1 MRPAARFLGLAL
13 AAAAASCGAKSAA
26 PPGKAASRAYRVGVA
41 KVETRDLAY
50 AVDAVGTLEAYDV
63 VTVPARVDGTLE
75 SLTFNEGDAITTDQ
89 VLAVVDGPRYAL
101 ELERSRTGVASA
113 EASVGTARARTSQ
126 EEAAV
131 KEAEIALARRKGLR
145 EKNAGWV
152 SEDEL
157 TTLEAAVARARAARE
172 EAKAGET
179 VASAM
184 VEERRSALAIASK
197 NLEDARVRSTLAGT
211 IERRHVTVGQY
222 VRAGD
227 PIATLVDVSRL
238 RVRFRVGEAESVRL
252 KNGQEALFSV
262 SAFPG
267 RPFTSTIVHVNATA
281 DPVSRMVECIAAV
294 KEPPSG
300 LRPGFFASV
309 TITVAR
315 EGKAV
320 VVPVAA
326 VLPTEK
332 GFTAFV
338 IEEGKAR
345 ARQLRLGLH
354 TKDGGVEVLA
364 GLVPGETYA
373 VDGAQSLS
381 DGVAVEVVAGGRE

>member
-1 MRPAARFLGLAL
+1 MRTAPRILCLAL
-13 AAAAASCGAKSAA
+13 SAAAASCEAKSAA
-26 PPGKAASRAYRVGVA
+26 PAGRPASRAYRVGVA

-50 AVDAVGTLEAYDV
+50 SVEAVGTLEAYDI
-63 VTVPARVDGTLE
+63 VTVPARVEGTLE

-101 ELERSRTGVASA
+101 ELDRSRTGVASA

-126 EEAAV
+126 AEAAV
-131 KEAEIALARRKGLR
+131 KEAETALERRRGLR
-145 EKNAGWV
+145 AKNAGWV
-152 SEDEL
+152 SEDEI
-157 TTLEAAVARARAARE
+157 TTLEAALARGRAALQ
-172 EAKAGET
+172 EARAGET
-179 VASAM
+179 VAAAL
-184 VEERRSALAIASK
+184 VEEKRAALAIASK
-197 NLEDARVRSTLAGT
+197 NAEDARVRSTLAGT

-252 KNGQEALFSV
+252 GNGQAARFSV

-267 RPFTSTIVHVNATA
+267 RAFEATIVHVNATA

-294 KEPPSG
+294 KDPPPG

-309 TITVAR
+309 SVAVAR

-326 VLPTEK
+326 ILPTEK

-354 TKDGGVEVLA
+354 TRDGGVEVLS
-364 GLVPGETYA
+364 GLAPGETYA
-373 VDGAQSLS
+373 VAGAQSLA
-381 DGVAVEVVAGGRE
+381 DGVAVEVVPGGKE